1 MDDARRFLR
10 FIGPGALFG
19 VETAFLLWVLR
30 PDWLTARL
38 EDLRQAN
45 GLGFAL
51 AGLLASGGLGY
62 LLSVLHHELHWLP
75 RAWGSVI
82 DHSGVIRGLIQAGTM
97 RVEVLHE
104 DGRETLL
111 SADLVTRHSAV
122 AILSGLWYG
131 CIDEPPVK
139 GADAKVSSLSDLAH
153 SSGTARAASIASLVV
168 SLVVAVLVSDFS
180 PHGWP
185 LARFM
190 IACCFGGLLTWLFWR
205 SYRRV
210 GLLAQAVIEQVL
222 LDSLNRRD
230 KAAEPKTIRVSAG
243 SLLRDPRPRPSS
255 GK

>member
-1 MDDARRFLR
+1 
-10 FIGPGALFG
+10 

-62 LLSVLHHELHWLP
+62 LFSVLHHELHWWP
-75 RAWGSVI
+75 WGSVI
-82 DHSGVIRGLIQAGTM
+82 DHSGVTRGLIQAGTI

-111 SADLVTRHSAV
+111 SADSVTRHSAV
-122 AILSGLWYG
+122 AILSGLWHG
-131 CIDEPPVK
+131 CLDEPPVK
-139 GADAKVSSLSDLAH
+139 GADAKVSSLSDVAH
-153 SSGTARAASIASLVV
+153 SSGTARAASIASLLV
-168 SLVVAVLVSDFS
+168 SLGVAARVSDFS

-185 LARFM
+185 LAHFVF
-190 IACCFGGLLTWLFWR
+190 ACCIGGLLIWLFWR
-205 SYRRV
+205 TYRRV

-230 KAAEPKTIRVSAG
+230 KAAGPKTIRVSAG
-243 SLLRDPRPRPSS
+243 SLLPDPRPRPSS